1 MTIRPPVT
9 GRRSDFAIRKRVVLC
24 AVLALIFPA
33 LTIVAQPGLAGPE
46 ILREVYAPATW
57 DRSFANVFVNQKD
70 AQSFIARTNFL
81 LTHVELEVFDQ
92 PSPDILQL
100 FVAADGGNHPG
111 TVLASTA
118 QQGVQNWSWVPFSFY
133 PWVSLTAGQRYWIVA
148 QDGMPRPKGYE
159 WATNRPGDYAG
170 GEAQWYDPSVGAWTN
185 NTGADF
191 FFKVFGISG
200 PSLSLD
206 LEPALLPVDPGTVV
220 PIDVYFNNSG
230 NEAAKTAQVDLR
242 IDPGLAYQGDDA
254 ALEGGVQATPLSWD
268 FSGIS
273 VDVHHMTVWVLVSPS
288 GSYYDGESLQARAY
302 LNYTDSAG
310 QRQATLSGLATV
322 TVLVPVI
329 RGQAVPTPAHVAA
342 GDTFNFTVSFFNVGS
357 GRARNLWLNGSVGAL
372 LTVVGD
378 DASSAGALILG
389 PSSWEFQNV
398 SAQTYV
404 FNVTVRASVSAVP
417 GDRLPFHLDFAYTD
431 GAGHSLGTLSTDA
444 SATVHGPS
452 LVVEAAYFNPSPQP
466 GDAILAA
473 LFLNNTGDENASAAW
488 LNVTLPSMT
497 VLLDSTPVTGLVS
510 GNTVA
515 YFLRNLTAAPYAITL
530 RVAVS
535 TDAPPATPLV
545 LQATLEVENRSGAKL
560 RPSSAQATAVVVTPS
575 FALVLASSAVAVR
588 AGDAID
594 LVLGWNN
601 TGNDAA
607 RRIWLNLTL
616 PAKTGLLNAS
626 VPWATTNGT
635 SFGWVFDDVG
645 PGPRTFGVTLEAS
658 ARLAT
663 GDPLRAALSLAYE
676 RADGLVLGASSVS
689 LPFTAMSP
697 STPPGLEVLLLWVAV
712 LVALFLLF
720 LLLGY
725 LDLLPHRRSSIDD
738 VFLLHN
744 SGILICHYSTTMR
757 PDVDSDIASGMLM
770 AVRNFV
776 ADAFRS
782 KKGNLQELKYGDYRI
797 EMAHGQHAILVVFT
811 RGHHMKGLAARMA
824 DVLRA
829 IEAAYGDAIESW
841 SGRTEDLKGVE
852 EHLLRLVAP

>member
-1 MTIRPPVT
+1 M
-9 GRRSDFAIRKRVVLC
+9 
-24 AVLALIFPA
+24 
-33 LTIVAQPGLAGPE
+33 
-46 ILREVYAPATW
+46 
-57 DRSFANVFVNQKD
+57 
-70 AQSFIARTNFL
+70 
-81 LTHVELEVFDQ
+81 
-92 PSPDILQL
+92 
-100 FVAADGGNHPG
+100 
-111 TVLASTA
+111 
-118 QQGVQNWSWVPFSFY
+118 
-133 PWVSLTAGQRYWIVA
+133 
-148 QDGMPRPKGYE
+148 
-159 WATNRPGDYAG
+159 
-170 GEAQWYDPSVGAWTN
+170 
-185 NTGADF
+185 
-191 FFKVFGISG
+191 
-200 PSLSLD
+200 
-206 LEPALLPVDPGTVV
+206 
-220 PIDVYFNNSG
+220 
-230 NEAAKTAQVDLR
+230 
-242 IDPGLAYQGDDA
+242 
-254 ALEGGVQATPLSWD
+254 
-268 FSGIS
+268 
-273 VDVHHMTVWVLVSPS
+273 
-288 GSYYDGESLQARAY
+288 
-302 LNYTDSAG
+302 
-310 QRQATLSGLATV
+310 
-322 TVLVPVI
+322 
-329 RGQAVPTPAHVAA
+329 
-342 GDTFNFTVSFFNVGS
+342 
-357 GRARNLWLNGSVGAL
+357 
-372 LTVVGD
+372 
-378 DASSAGALILG
+378 
-389 PSSWEFQNV
+389 
-398 SAQTYV
+398 
-404 FNVTVRASVSAVP
+404 
-417 GDRLPFHLDFAYTD
+417 
-431 GAGHSLGTLSTDA
+431 
-444 SATVHGPS
+444 
-452 LVVEAAYFNPSPQP
+452 
-466 GDAILAA
+466 
-473 LFLNNTGDENASAAW
+473 
-488 LNVTLPSMT
+488 
-497 VLLDSTPVTGLVS
+497 
-510 GNTVA
+510 
-515 YFLRNLTAAPYAITL
+515 
-530 RVAVS
+530 
-535 TDAPPATPLV
+535 
-545 LQATLEVENRSGAKL
+545 KL
-560 RPSSAQATAVVVTPS
+560 RPSSAQATAVVVTPR

-635 SFGWVFDDVG
+635 AFGWVFDDVG

-663 GDPLRAALSLAYE
+663 GDPLRAGLSLAYE
-676 RADGLVLGASSVS
+676 RADGLVLGPSSVS